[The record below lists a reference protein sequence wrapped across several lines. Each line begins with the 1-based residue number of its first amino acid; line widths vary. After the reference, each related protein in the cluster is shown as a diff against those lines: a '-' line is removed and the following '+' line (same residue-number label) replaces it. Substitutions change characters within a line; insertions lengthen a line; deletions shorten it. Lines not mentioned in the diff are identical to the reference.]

1 MEKAVRRKYTDE
13 FKEGA
18 VKLVTDQGYKIS
30 EAARNLG
37 INATQLRRWVKG
49 KLPDSSP
56 VPASMAQL
64 QAELKLLRRENE
76 RLRMEREIPKKG
88 HSLLRERIGL
98 RFSFIDNEKKAYP
111 LNVLCKVMQVSRS
124 GYYHWKKRGPS
135 AREQERTQLIPRV
148 RGLHQESKATYG
160 SRRIAQELKAL
171 GFRCGKHKAGTL
183 MKLAGVAAKQRKRF
197 KATTDSNH
205 QLPVAPNLL
214 NRRFSVTT
222 PNCVWVGDIT
232 YVWTS
237 EGWLY
242 LAVVIDLYSR
252 RIVGWSMNKCISRL
266 LVMDALAMA
275 IWRRK
280 PPRGLIFHSDRGSQY
295 CSHDFQKLLKNHG
308 MLSSM
313 SRKGDCW
320 DNAVAESFFG
330 SLKIEQIFGMRYL
343 SRSVARQDIV
353 DYIEMFYNSRRRHSS
368 LGYMNPMEFEK
379 QTLWKKAA

>member
-1 MEKAVRRKYTDE
+1 
-13 FKEGA
+13 
-18 VKLVTDQGYKIS
+18 
-30 EAARNLG
+30 
-37 INATQLRRWVKG
+37 
-49 KLPDSSP
+49 
-56 VPASMAQL
+56 
-64 QAELKLLRRENE
+64 
-76 RLRMEREIPKKG
+76 
-88 HSLLRERIGL
+88 
-98 RFSFIDNEKKAYP
+98 

-124 GYYHWKKRGPS
+124 GYYHWKRRGPS
-135 AREQERTQLIPRV
+135 AREQERAQLIPRV

-160 SRRIAQELKAL
+160 SRRMAQELKAL
-171 GFRCGKHKAGTL
+171 GFRCGKYKAGTL

-232 YVWTS
+232 SIWTS

-252 RIVGWSMNKCISRL
+252 RIVGWSMNNCISRH
-266 LVMDALAMA
+266 LVMDALTMA

-280 PPRGLIFHSDRGSQY
+280 PSRGLIFHSDRGSQY
-295 CSHDFQKLLKNHG
+295 CSRDFQKLLKNHG
-308 MLSSM
+308 ILSSM

-330 SLKIEQIFGMRYL
+330 SLKIEQVFGMRSL
-343 SRSVARQDIV
+343 SRSAARQNIV
-353 DYIEMFYNSRRRHSS
+353 DYIEMFYNSKRRHSF
-368 LGYMNPMEFEK
+368 LGYMNPMDFEK
-379 QTLWKKAA
+379 QKLWKKAA

>member
-1 MEKAVRRKYTDE
+1 
-13 FKEGA
+13 
-18 VKLVTDQGYKIS
+18 L
-30 EAARNLG
+30 NL
-37 INATQLRRWVKG
+37 
-49 KLPDSSP
+49 
-56 VPASMAQL
+56 
-64 QAELKLLRRENE
+64 
-76 RLRMEREIPKKG
+76 
-88 HSLLRERIGL
+88 
-98 RFSFIDNEKKAYP
+98 
-111 LNVLCKVMQVSRS
+111 LCKVMQVSRS
-124 GYYHWKKRGPS
+124 GYYHWKRRGPS
-135 AREQERTQLIPRV
+135 AREQERAQLIPRV

-160 SRRIAQELKAL
+160 SRRMAQELKAL
-171 GFRCGKHKAGTL
+171 GYRCGKHKAGTL

-252 RIVGWSMNKCISRL
+252 RIVGWSMNNCISRR
-266 LVMDALAMA
+266 LVMDALTMA

-280 PPRGLIFHSDRGSQY
+280 PSRGLIFHSDRGSQY

-330 SLKIEQIFGMRYL
+330 SLKIEQVFGMRYL

-379 QTLWKKAA
+379 QQLWKKAA